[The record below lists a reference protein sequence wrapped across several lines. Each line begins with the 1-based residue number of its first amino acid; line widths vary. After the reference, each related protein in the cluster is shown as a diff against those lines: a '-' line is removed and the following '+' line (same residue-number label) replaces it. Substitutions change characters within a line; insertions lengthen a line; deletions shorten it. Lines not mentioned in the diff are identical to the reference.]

1 MVGND
6 NGKLRTNNMNRT
18 IHRKLDEIK
27 LLLEK
32 ILEKL

>member
-6 NGKLRTNNMNRT
+6 NGKLRTKRT
-18 IHRKLDEIK
+18 THRKLDEIK
-27 LLLEK
+27 DILIK